1 MCHVISIGYLK
12 KVNTKRAQ
20 YRTIIIWLISLFSF
34 KNYLFCEQIASCEH
48 YSRLKYSENYTKS
61 SDNMHGPRIS
71 PQLNHSV
78 FIANSKI

>member
-34 KNYLFCEQIASCEH
+34 KNYLFCEQIASCC
-48 YSRLKYSENYTKS
+48 
-61 SDNMHGPRIS
+61 
-71 PQLNHSV
+71 
-78 FIANSKI
+78 FANTYPFVNTTLD